1 MKFEIKRTV
10 DPLGRIVIPKQMRT
24 HYAIDKGND
33 VVIIPTEEGI
43 FIKKAKSEKR
53 TQGQKSEAAST
64 PTP

>member
-33 VVIIPTEEGI
+33 VVIIPAEDGI
-43 FIKKAKSEKR
+43 FIKKAKKEKSPQR
-53 TQGQKSEAAST
+53 QKIKATST
-64 PTP
+64 PNP